1 MAPAPRLTEF
11 PPATAL
17 GKPEP
22 PQLVRAFGGLATTTP
37 GGKVSVNTV
46 VSVAV
51 VGFGFIRV
59 TVNTDIAPAL
69 IDAGLNDLLIEGL
82 PGASAQ
88 YRLAR
93 GRTAAAERQ
102 MQVQRDQETRV
113 TRQFDSGAA
122 DRMQRLAAHL
132 DTLAAGT
139 ALRMANVDLRQALAQ
154 LEDAVQRPLLGDF
167 ESLPDVTASRS
178 AGLATP

>member
-1 MAPAPRLTEF
+1 
-11 PPATAL
+11 
-17 GKPEP
+17 
-22 PQLVRAFGGLATTTP
+22 
-37 GGKVSVNTV
+37 
-46 VSVAV
+46 
-51 VGFGFIRV
+51 
-59 TVNTDIAPAL
+59 
-69 IDAGLNDLLIEGL
+69 
-82 PGASAQ
+82 
-88 YRLAR
+88 
-93 GRTAAAERQ
+93 

-167 ESLPDVTASRS
+167 EVLPDVAVAHSVKVTK
-178 AGLATP
+178 P